1 MVAAFRKGLTFRP
14 SICSVQ
20 LHLPELTEL
29 VRSGRLHPERQITHR
44 MNLSDGKEA
53 YRIFDKREDG
63 VLKIVLK
70 P

>member
-1 MVAAFRKGLTFRP
+1 
-14 SICSVQ
+14 
-20 LHLPELTEL
+20 L